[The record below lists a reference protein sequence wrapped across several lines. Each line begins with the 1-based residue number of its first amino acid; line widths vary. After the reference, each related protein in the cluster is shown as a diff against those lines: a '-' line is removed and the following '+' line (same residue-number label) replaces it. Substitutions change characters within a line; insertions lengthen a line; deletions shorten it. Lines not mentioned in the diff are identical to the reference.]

1 MAKAVSGSIAGG
13 FCIEEN
19 EHVNSI
25 LYFSGFE
32 IIRSIVFHRIH
43 LPGYRNHFEY
53 RVNLALKD
61 ILAPI
66 DVMDS

>member
-1 MAKAVSGSIAGG
+1 M
-13 FCIEEN
+13 
-19 EHVNSI
+19 NSI